1 MTFSLFRNSRRSLI
15 ALSGAMALSL
25 AACGGGDDDV
35 TVTCGEGTVE
45 EDGSCVVAEPTACG
59 EGTVENDEGLCVV
72 AEPTTCGEGTTRA
85 DDSSCVPAEEACT
98 AGTVLDAESGRC
110 APTADVCEE
119 GTLWSEDAQRCA
131 PEARCQPG
139 DIILDGLCF
148 PEAEQLARDADVTLD
163 AEGKV
168 GEESGVTLELI
179 EGERQIVTGT
189 LGAPVLDADGV
200 PVPVKP
206 SISFEGQFG
215 DLVHV
220 SVHDLGLP
228 DAAFRVVGPNGYERF
243 SGNLGQGVNAR
254 QLFLTEEGTYTVQI
268 IPGALSGDEER
279 ANAYGGGD
287 WRYVATFEHQGQ
299 AQPTALSDDQAYT
312 IDLSQPGQNYFVVDS
327 TVDAEFIELELEHI
341 PENYELIAY
350 FDSQFLENNPQFL
363 LQLAGMEGSIGVSL
377 REVFPPAGAHLPM
390 ANPLMADG
398 TIILDW
404 YHRTPGSDEAQVRLN
419 TPFDVPAG
427 DSITREVTVKAG
439 EIFAGSFT
447 RGMGG
452 FFGIGATAV
461 PIGLTME
468 IRDDADEIIFSLE
481 DTRGVDDITESFP
494 GYFFERAAADTTFTV
509 TLTNSNAENDVQNIM
524 WRLRRQQVRQLGD
537 MVGGRMRQIAYDQFM
552 PPGYHIFTE
561 FSADF
566 DWLGQL
572 FFNLNGESIDPEM
585 MAQIFKVYDRF
596 LNPSDGV
603 FIQDSYDSNVSL
615 TGLEG
620 DYIFGFTLGNS
631 GSFGSLAT
639 LQVLLIE
646 AVALAPGETLE
657 MTYEAQADEFVVV
670 NFPNSTGSGDLDVV
684 VTSAAGDEV
693 YNGPMDYSLRL
704 LLEEAG
710 TYSFSFAVSGEERGW
725 FLSEPSIVSMGSI
738 PVLDFTDVSGPEQAE
753 AITLERNGNAYFSP
767 DSTFFAVR
775 VDEALPLPSYRLN
788 VTTSTTG
795 DPALPLFNSVNVNRA
810 NQSDAYVGYF
820 SFYDTTLTG
829 FVSVEPGLYLV
840 EVNFSYRFQDVE
852 SGDINVWLDANVL

>member
-1 MTFSLFRNSRRSLI
+1 MTLSLFRTPRRSLI

-25 AACGGGDDDV
+25 AACGGDDEIN
-35 TVTCGEGTVE
+35 VTCGEGTVE

-85 DDSSCVPAEEACT
+85 DDGSCVPAEDACT
-98 AGTVLDAESGRC
+98 AGTVLNTESGRC
-110 APTADVCEE
+110 VPTADVCEE

-163 AEGKV
+163 AEGNV
-168 GEESGVTLELI
+168 GEESGVMLELV

-228 DAAFRVVGPNGYERF
+228 DAAFRVIGPNGYERF

-279 ANAYGGGD
+279 SNAYGGTD

-299 AQPTALSDDQAYT
+299 AEPTALSDDQAYT
-312 IDLSQPGQNYFVVDS
+312 IDLSQPGQNYFVVDAG
-327 TVDAEFIELELEHI
+327 VDAEAIELELEHI

-350 FDSQFLENNPQFL
+350 FDSQLLESNPQFL
-363 LQLAGMEGSIGVSL
+363 LQLAGMEGSIGISL

-390 ANPLMADG
+390 ANAIMQDG
-398 TIILDW
+398 AIILDW
-404 YHRTPGSDEAQVRLN
+404 YHRTPGGDEAQVRLN
-419 TPFDVPAG
+419 TPVSVPAG

-439 EIFAGSFT
+439 EIFAGSFS

-452 FFGIGATAV
+452 IFGPTIATNPVA
-461 PIGLTME
+461 LDME
-468 IRDDADEIIFSLE
+468 IRNEADEVIFSRE
-481 DTRGVDDITESFP
+481 YTSGVDDSDETFP
-494 GYFFERAAADTTFTV
+494 GYFFERAAADTTFSV
-509 TLTNSNAENDVQNIM
+509 TLTNPDAENDVENIM

-572 FFNLNGESIDPEM
+572 FFNLGGESIEPET
-585 MAQIFKVYDRF
+585 MAQLFKVYDRA
-596 LNPSDGV
+596 LNPTEDV
-603 FIQDSYDSNVSL
+603 FIQESYGPTVSL
-615 TGLEG
+615 TGLRG
-620 DYIFGFTLGNS
+620 AYIFGFTLGNQ

-639 LQVLLIE
+639 LQVLLVE
-646 AVALAPGETLE
+646 ALALAPGETLE
-657 MTYEAQADEFVVV
+657 TSYEAQANELV
-670 NFPNSTGSGDLDVV
+670 N
-684 VTSAAGDEV
+684 VTSQGGVGSSELNV
-693 YNGPMDYSLRL
+693 TVTNPGGVEIYNGPIAYSMRL

-710 TYSFSFAVSGEERGW
+710 TYSFSYEVSGEDRGW
-725 FLSEPSIVSMGSI
+725 YLSEPSLLSLGAVPVVTLSDIDLPETVS
-738 PVLDFTDVSGPEQAE
+738 
-753 AITLERNGNAYFSP
+753 LERIDNLWASSNAAFV
-767 DSTFFAVR
+767 AVR
-775 VDEALPLPSYRLN
+775 IDEALPGPSYPLIF
-788 VTTSTTG
+788 TSATTG
-795 DPALPLFNSVNVNRA
+795 DPAQPVFNGLNVNRA
-810 NQSDAYVGYF
+810 NQVDNPYVGYV
-820 SFYDTTLTG
+820 SFYGSVLTG
-829 FVSVEPGLYLV
+829 SVSAQPGLYIV
-840 EVNFSYRFQDVE
+840 EGNFNGAFPDTT
-852 SGDINVWLDANVL
+852 SGDLTISLGTNL

>member
-1 MTFSLFRNSRRSLI
+1 MTLSRFRNSRRSLI

-25 AACGGGDDDV
+25 AACGGGDDEIN
-35 TVTCGEGTVE
+35 VTCGEGTVE

-72 AEPTTCGEGTTRA
+72 VEPTTCGEGTTRA
-85 DDSSCVPAEEACT
+85 DDGSCVPAEDACT
-98 AGTVLDAESGRC
+98 AGTVLNIESGRC
-110 APTADVCEE
+110 VPTADVCEE

-148 PEAEQLARDADVTLD
+148 SEAEQLARDADVTLD

-168 GEESGVTLELI
+168 GEESGVMLELV
-179 EGERQIVTGT
+179 EGERQIVAGT

-206 SISFEGQFG
+206 AISFEGQFG

-228 DAAFRVVGPNGYERF
+228 DAAFRVIGPRGYERF

-279 ANAYGGGD
+279 SNAYGGTD

-299 AQPTALSDDQAYT
+299 AEPTALSDDQAYT
-312 IDLSQPGQNYFVVDS
+312 IDLSQPGQNYFVVDAG
-327 TVDAEFIELELEHI
+327 VDAEAIELELEHI

-350 FDSQFLENNPQFL
+350 FDSQLLESNPQFL
-363 LQLAGMEGSIGVSL
+363 LQLAGMEGSIGISL

-390 ANPLMADG
+390 ANAIMQDG
-398 TIILDW
+398 AIILDW
-404 YHRTPGSDEAQVRLN
+404 YHRTPGGDEAQVRLN
-419 TPFDVPAG
+419 TPISVPAG

-439 EIFAGSFT
+439 EIFAGSFS

-452 FFGIGATAV
+452 FFGATIATNPGA
-461 PIGLTME
+461 LDME
-468 IRDDADEIIFSLE
+468 IRDEADDVIFSRE
-481 DTRGVDDITESFP
+481 GTSGVDDNDETFP

-509 TLTNSNAENDVQNIM
+509 TLTNPDAENDVENIM
-524 WRLRRQQVRQLGD
+524 WRLRRQQARQLGD

-566 DWLGQL
+566 DWIGQL
-572 FFNLNGESIDPEM
+572 FFNLGGESIEPEV
-585 MAQIFKVYDRF
+585 MAQLFNVYDRF
-596 LNPSDGV
+596 LTPTEDV
-603 FIQDSYDSNVSL
+603 FIGDAYGSNVSL

-620 DYIFGFTLGNS
+620 DYIFSFTLGNQS
-631 GSFGSLAT
+631 SFGNLASL
-639 LQVLLIE
+639 QILLVE
-646 AVALAPGETLE
+646 ALALAPGETLE
-657 MTYEAQADEFVVV
+657 TSYEAQANELV
-670 NFPNSTGSGDLDVV
+670 N
-684 VTSAAGDEV
+684 VTSQSSIGSSALNLTVTNPGGVEI
-693 YNGPMDYSLRL
+693 YNGPMNSSLRL

-710 TYSFSFAVSGEERGW
+710 TYTFSYALSGEERGW
-725 FLSEPSIVSMGSI
+725 FLSEPT
-738 PVLDFTDVSGPEQAE
+738 VLSLGTVPMVTLNDIDLPETVA
-753 AITLERNGNAYFSP
+753 LERSANLWAGPNAAFV
-767 DSTFFAVR
+767 AVR
-775 VDEALPLPSYRLN
+775 VDEALPASSYPLIF
-788 VTTSTTG
+788 TSATSG
-795 DPALPLFNSVNVNRA
+795 DPAQPVFNGLNVNRA
-810 NQSDAYVGYF
+810 NSVDDPYVGYI
-820 SFYDTTLTG
+820 SFYGSVLTG
-829 FVSVEPGLYLV
+829 SVLAQPGLYIV
-840 EVNFSYRFQDVE
+840 EANFNGAFPDTT
-852 SGDINVWLDANVL
+852 SGDLTISLGTNL